1 MKKTD
6 IALII
11 LIAAISI
18 LLSFWIFGM
27 IFEDP
32 GEKFEKIE
40 YVTGISSAL
49 DPPDIEVFNTYA
61 NNPTAEVYMGECGP
75 TEKWDEEKMKCV
87 PKDGG
92 EEPENP
98 DEPEE
103 PEEPENPDNPE
114 NPENP
119 DNPNGN

>member
-18 LLSFWIFGM
+18 LLSFWIFGL

-32 GEKFEKIE
+32 SEKYVKIE
-40 YVTGISSAL
+40 YVDNISSSL
-49 DPPDIEVFNTYA
+49 EEPDIESFNV
-61 NNPTAEVYMGECGP
+61 NSVNPTIEVFMGECGP
-75 TEKWDEEKMKCV
+75 TEQWNEDQMRCV
-87 PKDGG
+87 PKAGG
-92 EEPENP
+92 NTPENP
-98 DEPEE
+98 EN
-103 PEEPENPDNPE
+103 PENPDNPE

-119 DNPNGN
+119 ENPDNPDNPAGN